1 MQNEGL
7 TMLSN
12 IFRKAKYLK
21 LLNDK
26 KIQKPSN
33 AKETVTL
40 ISKDIKEN
48 LKEIQQIFKDNMD
61 INLRQFMV
69 GKNNIE
75 AFIVSIGNL
84 SEKNVINESI
94 LDSLMWDLR
103 KTTIDYD
110 INLENIKKFAI
121 SGNEVR
127 EITTIEEAVDGVLN
141 GNTILFLQG
150 EEKALEVGTQAWEHR
165 AVEQPQVESSVRGPR
180 ESFIETLS
188 VNTALIR
195 RKIKDPNLK
204 IEDMILGRRTRT
216 KVCIVY
222 LKGVVN
228 EKILAEVRYRLK
240 SIDIDA
246 ILESGYI
253 EEFIDDAPFSPF
265 PTVGNTELPDKLAA
279 KILEGRVGI
288 LTEGTPIALTV
299 PYLFVESLQAT
310 EDYYSAPFLVSQIR
324 LLRLLAFHFTIF
336 APAIYTAITTFHP
349 NVVPERLLLTIHVT
363 REAIPFPA
371 SVEAFIMTIAFEV
384 LREAGVRM
392 PRAVGQAVS
401 IVGALIM
408 GEVAVNAGLVSP
420 IMIVVVSLSGMLN
433 FLLPPQLESVT
444 ILKFPILIFSSI
456 FGLFGVLW
464 SYIFMMIHV
473 ASLRSFGAPY
483 FSPIMPFNLKGMKDF
498 IIRFPLWLMKT
509 RPSSITW
516 RESQRVTDNKG
527 DEQNEE

>member
-1 MQNEGL
+1 
-7 TMLSN
+7 MLSN
-12 IFRKAKYLK
+12 IFRKAKYYK

-26 KIQKPSN
+26 KSHKASN
-33 AKETVTL
+33 AKEAITP

-48 LKEIQQIFKDNMD
+48 LKEIQKIFKDNMD
-61 INLRQFMV
+61 INLRQFV
-69 GKNNIE
+69 IGKANIE
-75 AFIVSIGNL
+75 AFTVSIGSL
-84 SEKNVINESI
+84 SEKNVINKSI
-94 LDSLMWDLR
+94 LRTLMWDLR
-103 KTTIDYD
+103 KTPIDYD
-110 INLENIKKFAI
+110 INLENIERFSI

-127 EITTIEEAVDGVLN
+127 KISTIGEAVDGVLN

-165 AVEQPQVESSVRGPR
+165 AVEQPQIESAVRGPR

-204 IEDMILGRRTRT
+204 IEDMILGRRTKT

-222 LKGVVN
+222 LKGIVN
-228 EKILAEVRYRLK
+228 EKVLEEVRYRLR
-240 SIDIDA
+240 SIDIDG

-253 EEFIDDAPFSPF
+253 EEFINDAPFSPF
-265 PTVGNTELPDKLAA
+265 PTVGNTELPDRLAA

-299 PYLFVESLQAT
+299 PYLFVESLQT
-310 EDYYSAPFLVSQIR
+310 QEDYYSAPFLVSQIR

-336 APAIYTAITTFHP
+336 APAIFIAITTFHP
-349 NVVPERLLLTIHVT
+349 NVVPEKLLLTIQVT
-363 REAIPFPA
+363 RDAIPFPA
-371 SVEAFIMTIAFEV
+371 AIEAFIMSVMFEV

-420 IMIVVVSLSGMLN
+420 IMIVVVSLSGMMS
-433 FLLPPQLESVT
+433 FLLPPQLDSVT
-444 ILKFPILIFSSI
+444 ILRFPIIIFSSI
-456 FGLFGVLW
+456 FGLFGVIW
-464 SYIFMMIHV
+464 SYIFMIIHV

-509 RPSSITW
+509 RPSAITW

-527 DEQNEE
+527 DE